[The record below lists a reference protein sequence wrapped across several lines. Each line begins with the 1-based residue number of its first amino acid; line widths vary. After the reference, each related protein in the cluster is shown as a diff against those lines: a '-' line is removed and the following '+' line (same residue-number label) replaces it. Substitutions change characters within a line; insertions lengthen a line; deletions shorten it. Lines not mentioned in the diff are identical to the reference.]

1 MDRRKFIKSGALMG
15 AVPSLT
21 SFHLSTEV
29 IKPKALKPGAS
40 IGVIAPSG
48 ALKRSGYETLVEIFQ
63 MLGYQIIHTD
73 NLRVQ
78 NGFLAGTDAQKIE
91 DLHHMYEN
99 PEVSAILCARGGYGA
114 TRLLEK
120 IDYSLIS
127 AHCKPLI
134 GYSDITALH
143 LAIYKKCGIVGF
155 HGPVGISTFNPFS
168 IQHFNAVI
176 QKGNKN
182 KIKID
187 DPLVIKAGAATGKLI
202 GGNLSLL
209 ISMIGTAHEINWA
222 DHIVFIE
229 EVGES
234 TYRIDRMLTQ
244 LRAAQKFKGIKGI
257 VLGHF
262 TRCDAQPGDP
272 YYEFSTSLSEVFKD
286 RLGDLGIPVMG
297 GFPFGHEENN
307 ATLPIG
313 IRATM
318 DTEKGVLK
326 LLESAVS

>member
-1 MDRRKFIKSGALMG
+1 MG
-15 AVPSLT
+15 AVPAFT
-21 SFHLSTEV
+21 SFRLSTEV
-29 IKPKALKPGAS
+29 VKPKALKPGAS

-48 ALKRSGYETLVEIFQ
+48 ALKRSGYEKLVENFQ
-63 MLGYQIIHTD
+63 LLGYQIIHTD

-78 NGFLAGTDAQKIE
+78 NGFLAGTDTQKIE

-168 IQHFNAVI
+168 IQHFNSVI
-176 QKGNKN
+176 QKGK
-182 KIKID
+182 KIKIGID
-187 DPLVIKAGAATGKLI
+187 DPLVIKEGVATGKLI

-209 ISMIGTAHEINWA
+209 ISMIGTAHESDWS

-244 LRAAQKFKGIKGI
+244 LLAAQKFRGIKGI
-257 VLGHF
+257 ALGHF

-272 YYEFSTSLSEVFKD
+272 YYEFSTSLKEVFKD

-313 IRATM
+313 VRATM

>member
-1 MDRRKFIKSGALMG
+1 MDRRKFIKSGVLVG
-15 AVPSLT
+15 TVPAFT
-21 SFHLSTEV
+21 SFRPSTEV

-48 ALKRSGYETLVEIFQ
+48 ALKRSGYELLVENFQ
-63 MLGYQIIHTD
+63 LLGYQILHTD

-99 PEVSAILCARGGYGA
+99 PEVSAILCARGGYGT

-120 IDYSLIS
+120 LNYSLIS
-127 AHCKPLI
+127 ANCKPLI

-155 HGPVGISTFNPFS
+155 HGPVGISIFNPFS
-168 IQHFNAVI
+168 IEHFNAVI
-176 QKGNKN
+176 QKGKKN
-182 KIKID
+182 KITID
-187 DPLVIKAGAATGKLI
+187 DPLVISPGIATGKLM
-202 GGNLSLL
+202 GGNLSVL
-209 ISMIGTAHEINWA
+209 ISMIGTPYECDWSN
-222 DHIVFIE
+222 HIIFIE

-244 LRAAQKFKGIKGI
+244 LRSAQKFKGVKGI

-286 RLGDLGIPVMG
+286 RLGDLDIPVMG
-297 GFPFGHEENN
+297 GGPFGHEEDNV
-307 ATLPIG
+307 TLPIG
-313 IRATM
+313 IKAVM

-326 LLESAVS
+326 LLESAVT

>member
-1 MDRRKFIKSGALMG
+1 MDRRKFIKSGALIG
-15 AVPSLT
+15 AVPTLT

-48 ALKRSGYETLVEIFQ
+48 ALKRSDYETLMENFHI
-63 MLGYQIIHTD
+63 LGYPIIHTD

-99 PEVSAILCARGGYGA
+99 PEVSAIFCARGGYGA

-127 AHCKPLI
+127 INCKPLI

-168 IQHFNAVI
+168 IDHFNAVI

-187 DPLVIKAGAATGKLI
+187 DPLVITPGIATGKLI
-202 GGNLSLL
+202 
-209 ISMIGTAHEINWA
+209 
-222 DHIVFIE
+222 
-229 EVGES
+229 
-234 TYRIDRMLTQ
+234 
-244 LRAAQKFKGIKGI
+244 
-257 VLGHF
+257 
-262 TRCDAQPGDP
+262 
-272 YYEFSTSLSEVFKD
+272 
-286 RLGDLGIPVMG
+286 
-297 GFPFGHEENN
+297 
-307 ATLPIG
+307 
-313 IRATM
+313 
-318 DTEKGVLK
+318 
-326 LLESAVS
+326 

>member
-1 MDRRKFIKSGALMG
+1 MNRRKFIKSGALMG
-15 AVPSLT
+15 AVPTLT
-21 SFHLSTEV
+21 SLSLSTEI
-29 IKPKALKPGAS
+29 IKPKALEPGAC
-40 IGVIAPSG
+40 IGIIAPSG
-48 ALKRSGYETLVEIFQ
+48 ALKRSGYEKLVESLK
-63 MLGYQIIHTD
+63 MLDYKIIHTD

-78 NGFLAGTDAQKIE
+78 NGFLAGTDTQKIE
-91 DLHHMYEN
+91 DLHHMYQN
-99 PEVSAILCARGGYGA
+99 PKVSAILCARGGYGA
-114 TRLLEK
+114 TRILEQL
-120 IDYSLIS
+120 DYSLIS
-127 AHCKPLI
+127 KYCKPLI

-143 LAIYKKCGIVGF
+143 LAIYKKCKIVGF

-168 IQHFNAVI
+168 IKHFNAVV
-176 QKGNKN
+176 QKGKRN
-182 KIKID
+182 KIAVD
-187 DPLVIKAGAATGKLI
+187 NPLVITSGMATGKLI

-209 ISMIGTAHEINWA
+209 ISMIGTPHECDWSN
-222 DHIVFIE
+222 HIVFIE

-257 VLGHF
+257 ILGQF

-272 YYEFSTSLSEVFKD
+272 YYEFSTSLKEVFKD
-286 RLGDLGIPVMG
+286 RLGDLNIPVMG
-297 GFPFGHEENN
+297 DFPFGHEEDN

-318 DTEKGVLK
+318 DTKKGTLK